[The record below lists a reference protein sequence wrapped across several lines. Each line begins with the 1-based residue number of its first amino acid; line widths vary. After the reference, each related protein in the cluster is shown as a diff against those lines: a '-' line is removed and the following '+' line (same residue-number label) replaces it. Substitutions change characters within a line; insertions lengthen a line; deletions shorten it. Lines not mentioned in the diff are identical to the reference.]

1 MTILPVDVPLPVP
14 APEASL
20 GDVVAWEPAVLSRLG
35 VATSPAQPRDG
46 VSGGLAD
53 SSPSQERLSRIAAML
68 RDAEQAVPPTG
79 RRDRAERLERRR
91 RLRAVA

>member
-14 APEASL
+14 APEAAL

-35 VATSPAQPRDG
+35 VATSAAQQWDG

-68 RDAEQAVPPTG
+68 RDAEQATPATS
-79 RRDRAERLERRR
+79 RRERNDRRERRR